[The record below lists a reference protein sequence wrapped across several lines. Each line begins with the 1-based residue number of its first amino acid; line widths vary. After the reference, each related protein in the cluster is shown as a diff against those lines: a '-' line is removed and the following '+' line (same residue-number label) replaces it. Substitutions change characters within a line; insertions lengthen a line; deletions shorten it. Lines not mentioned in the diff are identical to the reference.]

1 MRVLTEAEAY
11 DEERF
16 PETSRVKR
24 RLRETEEGRIV
35 MDGGTKE
42 IWAEGF
48 TEGFAES
55 FEGSWTEGIAIGK
68 AETLGKLVRAG
79 LVDAHA
85 GAASL
90 GIDFDEVERMLVQ
103 RDLRPGEALVETDA
117 HDEERFPAMPSE
129 RRGPR
134 KTEGG
139 RVFMSNVSE
148 EIWAEGFAEGFAES
162 FAESFARGW
171 TGRIA
176 IGKVK
181 TLGKLVRAGLVDAR
195 AGAASLGLDPDEVER
210 MLA

>member
-1 MRVLTEAEAY
+1 MRV
-11 DEERF
+11 
-16 PETSRVKR
+16 
-24 RLRETEEGRIV
+24 
-35 MDGGTKE
+35 
-42 IWAEGF
+42 F
-48 TEGFAES
+48 T
-55 FEGSWTEGIAIGK
+55 
-68 AETLGKLVRAG
+68 
-79 LVDAHA
+79 
-85 GAASL
+85 
-90 GIDFDEVERMLVQ
+90 
-103 RDLRPGEALVETDA
+103 ETDA

-181 TLGKLVRAGLVDAR
+181 TLGKLVRAGFVDAR

>member
-1 MRVLTEAEAY
+1 MRV
-11 DEERF
+11 
-16 PETSRVKR
+16 
-24 RLRETEEGRIV
+24 
-35 MDGGTKE
+35 
-42 IWAEGF
+42 F
-48 TEGFAES
+48 T
-55 FEGSWTEGIAIGK
+55 
-68 AETLGKLVRAG
+68 
-79 LVDAHA
+79 
-85 GAASL
+85 
-90 GIDFDEVERMLVQ
+90 
-103 RDLRPGEALVETDA
+103 ETDA

-162 FAESFARGW
+162 FARGW

-176 IGKVK
+176 VGKAK
-181 TLGKLVRAGLVDAR
+181 TLGKLVRTGLVDAR

>member
-1 MRVLTEAEAY
+1 MRVFTEAEAY
-11 DEERF
+11 DDERF
-16 PETSRVKR
+16 PETSRER
-24 RLRETEEGRIV
+24 RGPRETEEGRIV

-55 FEGSWTEGIAIGK
+55 FEGGWTEGIAIGK

-79 LVDAHA
+79 LVDARA

-90 GIDFDEVERMLVQ
+90 GIDFDEVERMLAQ

-195 AGAASLGLDPDEVER
+195 VGAASLGLDPDEVER

>member
-1 MRVLTEAEAY
+1 MRVLTETEAY
-11 DEERF
+11 EEERF
-16 PETSRVKR
+16 PVTPSER
-24 RLRETEEGRIV
+24 REPRETEEGRIV

-162 FAESFARGW
+162 FARGW

-176 IGKVK
+176 VGKAK